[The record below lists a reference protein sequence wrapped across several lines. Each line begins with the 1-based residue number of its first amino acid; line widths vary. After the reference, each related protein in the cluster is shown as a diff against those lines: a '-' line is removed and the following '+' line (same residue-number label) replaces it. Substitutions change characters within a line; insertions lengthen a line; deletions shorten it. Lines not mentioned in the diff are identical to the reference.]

1 MLKPP
6 EPAEEPQSERPVGE
20 LVHQLVEQ
28 GKAYALAELA
38 VAKAIATA
46 KDRALE
52 LPDGLFVA
60 ALLVAQAAILTIA
73 LAVFFALSAFMH
85 PLLAGLI
92 AFLVFAAIAG
102 GLGWF
107 GAERLRRDW

>member
-1 MLKPP
+1 
-6 EPAEEPQSERPVGE
+6 
-20 LVHQLVEQ
+20 
-28 GKAYALAELA
+28 
-38 VAKAIATA
+38 
-46 KDRALE
+46 
-52 LPDGLFVA
+52 
-60 ALLVAQAAILTIA
+60 LTIA

>member
-38 VAKAIATA
+38 VAKAIGTA
-46 KDRALE
+46 RPVRSRCPPACSSRPCW
-52 LPDGLFVA
+52 LP
-60 ALLVAQAAILTIA
+60 
-73 LAVFFALSAFMH
+73 
-85 PLLAGLI
+85 
-92 AFLVFAAIAG
+92 
-102 GLGWF
+102 
-107 GAERLRRDW
+107 RRQS